1 LHGSDAGKLRDPRV
15 PRIPPT
21 VALVCWAA
29 GALVFAFLPQGS
41 GAKPVIA
48 TVFSLSAAAF
58 ASVLLLRAAPRV
70 QGHERA
76 FLRLM
81 GAGMVFRLA
90 GNSMWSASQLLG
102 FHIDTLIAPQDIAYA
117 ISYPLLVG
125 AMLHLVALATRRITL
140 VSALDAGA
148 VMLSVGTLSW
158 FFVLG
163 PAAAGAGLGSVR
175 DAVVALSQ
183 PVCDAALLFLGLV
196 VASSP
201 VKPRLSIL
209 LNGGF
214 IALLLADG
222 AYLGLRS
229 AGPYQSG
236 NWPEMLWALGMILLG
251 LTSTVSP
258 EVPAGLEFRRI
269 EPWRVIVYW
278 LGPLSPPVHF
288 TILLIW
294 GVLNPPLPAYVLAG
308 CAMLLVYMAV
318 RIGLISR
325 VSSNLGQERE
335 ESARQK
341 EQGRLLYELHDTV
354 KQDVHG
360 ISLTLRSALDAERRG
375 NSEEARGMFERA
387 LAASRE
393 TEFQISR
400 PYDELEAQRKES
412 TPGAT
417 NFLRQRLQKFEE
429 YFGVKTHDDLQ
440 AALEVLNPAETA
452 ALRRMAIEAFW
463 NVAKHSHANNMYLES
478 RQVGSVLIVRIRD
491 DGLGFDTNDPRPG
504 LGLQYM
510 RQRTREVG
518 ADLDVISAPGRGTS
532 VQLRFQKHQKIPHPK
547 QGVYGDSRNG

>member
-1 LHGSDAGKLRDPRV
+1 MQGSDAGKLRDPRV
-15 PRIPPT
+15 PRIPPA
-21 VALVCWAA
+21 VALILWTA
-29 GALVFAFLPQGS
+29 GALIFTFLPQGS

-48 TVFSLSAAAF
+48 TVVSLSAAAF
-58 ASVLLLRAAPRV
+58 ASVLFLRAAPWA

-81 GAGMVFRLA
+81 GAGMIFRLA

-102 FHIDTLIAPQDIAYA
+102 YRLDTVVAPQDIAYA
-117 ISYPLLVG
+117 ISYPLLAG
-125 AMLHLVALATRRITL
+125 GMLHLVALATRRITL
-140 VSALDAGA
+140 VSALDAVA

-158 FFVLG
+158 YFVLG
-163 PAAAGAGLGSVR
+163 PAAADTGLGSVR

-196 VASSP
+196 VATSP
-201 VKPRLSIL
+201 IRLRFSAF

-214 IALLLADG
+214 IVLLLADG
-222 AYLGLRS
+222 AYLGLRA

-258 EVPAGLEFRRI
+258 EVPADLEARRI
-269 EPWRVIVYW
+269 ESWRVILYW

-288 TILLIW
+288 SILLLW
-294 GVLNPPLPAYVLAG
+294 GAVNPPLPAYVLAG
-308 CAMLLVYMAV
+308 CAVLLVYMAS
-318 RIGLISR
+318 RIGLASR
-325 VSSNLGQERE
+325 VSSSLGLERE

-360 ISLTLRSALDAERRG
+360 ISLTLRSALDTERRG
-375 NSEEARGMFERA
+375 DHEEARGMFESA
-387 LAASRE
+387 LSASRE

-400 PYDELEAQRKES
+400 PYDELSALRNES

-417 NFLRQRLQKFEE
+417 DFLRQRLQKFEE
-429 YFGVKTHDDLQ
+429 YFGIKTHDDLQ
-440 AALEVLNPAETA
+440 AALEVLNPDETA
-452 ALRRMAIEAFW
+452 ALRRMAVEAFW
-463 NVAKHSHANNMYLES
+463 NVAKHSNANNMYLES
-478 RQVGSVLIVRIRD
+478 RQVGSVLIFRIRD
-491 DGLGFDTNDPRPG
+491 DGRGFDTGNPHPG

-532 VQLRFQKHQKIPHPK
+532 VQLRFQKHQKISHPK
-547 QGVYGDSRNG
+547 QSV